1 MSGGMRQRVMI
12 AMALACNP
20 KLLLADEPTTA
31 LDVTI
36 QAQIFDLLRDLQKE
50 FGMAV
55 VIITHDLGVI
65 AEVVDRVVVMYA
77 GRIIEQ
83 GPVEPIFHA
92 PMHPYTEG
100 LLDSIPS
107 LVEERERLRMISG
120 IVPSP
125 FDLPSGCRFE
135 PRCEYAKS
143 VCSQN
148 DPPLLD
154 VGPERIAACIKHRD
168 YAVGGGSA

>member
-1 MSGGMRQRVMI
+1 
-12 AMALACNP
+12 
-20 KLLLADEPTTA
+20 
-31 LDVTI
+31 
-36 QAQIFDLLRDLQKE
+36 
-50 FGMAV
+50 
-55 VIITHDLGVI
+55 
-65 AEVVDRVVVMYA
+65 
-77 GRIIEQ
+77 
-83 GPVEPIFHA
+83 
-92 PMHPYTEG
+92 
-100 LLDSIPS
+100 
-107 LVEERERLRMISG
+107 MISG